1 MADPNS
7 NIILFNS
14 DGVEITVELGIME
27 CSTLIQGLL
36 DDMGDAVDADEPMAI
51 PIPDNISE
59 SVLEKVIE
67 WCTYHRY
74 DAPSAGNEWDNTTA
88 DIIISDWDEEFMQVE
103 PKMVFD
109 ITLAAISLDI
119 EALLDLGCKT
129 VASIRGKSPDEIRD
143 MFIWIWLA

>member
-14 DGVEITVELGIME
+14 DGVEITVERGIME
-27 CSTLIQGLL
+27 CSTLIRDSL

-51 PIPDNISE
+51 PIPDDISE

-67 WCTYHRY
+67 WCTHHRY
-74 DAPSAGNEWDNTTA
+74 DAPSAGNEWDNTTV
-88 DIIISDWDEEFMQVE
+88 DIIISDWDKEFMQVE
-103 PKMVFD
+103 PRMVFD

-129 VASIRGKSPDEIRD
+129 VASIKGKSPEEIRE
-143 MFIWIWLA
+143 MFIWLA